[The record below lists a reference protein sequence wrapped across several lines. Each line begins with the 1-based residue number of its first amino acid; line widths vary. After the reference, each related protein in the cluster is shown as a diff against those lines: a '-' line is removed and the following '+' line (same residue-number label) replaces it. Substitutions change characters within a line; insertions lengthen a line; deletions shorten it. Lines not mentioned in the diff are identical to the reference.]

1 MSMPSTSN
9 QSVLDDD
16 DQSRNQSSQSESFA
30 VNVEES
36 GSAERVNEVVEITEP
51 IPAFLDSTSPN
62 RRYRPRAMSHLPY
75 KRNSERRIAKVR
87 EAQKHRSMLNRT
99 VSTESLVHEIK
110 DTDMDSSAEPYLI
123 AQNDTTK
130 NSLLN
135 SSITSN
141 VSQSVRRLYH
151 LKSLGYEGL
160 DYDICENMLHLEEEN
175 NALRKGLGNKYLEIT
190 RWMVILSIGALTGM
204 TACFILFC
212 VDILTNYKYT
222 KLMNLLN
229 SVNQNGEEAIM
240 KPLAIWILT
249 NSLPV
254 LLGSWLVTYMSPVA
268 AGSGIPVIKCY
279 LNGVKVP
286 EVVRV
291 KTYFAKM
298 IGVICSVV
306 GGLACGKEGP
316 MVHCGAT
323 IAAGISQAKSTTFNI
338 NMEIGLSR
346 FREDHE
352 KRDFVSAG
360 AAAGVA
366 AAFGS
371 PLGGV
376 LFALEEAASF
386 WNQQLVLRIFFCSL
400 TSSFTLYT
408 VVSLIN
414 GERLGSPGLLNF
426 GKFQDIDYNI
436 YEIPIYAAMGVFGG
450 ITGALFN
457 LVNMKLTIM
466 RQKFLNLKWLK
477 VLEAVIVSA
486 ATASIGF
493 ALMNLLS
500 ECLPETTEETNFPV
514 TLGCP
519 TGQHNVMAA
528 LWFNTPEATLKNLFH
543 NKDGAWNVRTLT
555 IFFINY
561 FLISCV
567 TYGLS
572 VSSGLFIPGLM
583 LGATWGRLVGIALS
597 KALPNQS
604 WIHCG
609 KFALIGASA
618 SLGGIVRMTISLT
631 VILIETTGNLSFGL
645 PIMITVFTAKWIGD
659 YFNEGIYDIH
669 IALSN
674 VPFLGWQPPSDS
686 SRIFASEV
694 MHSPVATFE
703 IREKVRNVINTLS
716 STHYNGFPV
725 VDENTKNQAV
735 RTFGRYRG
743 LILRSQLL
751 VMLQAR
757 IFQEYSLDTPWMNL
771 NSLFRNS
778 YPRYPNLTNIMMELR
793 PTELDMTMDLR
804 PVMNPSTYT
813 ISHAASL
820 NRIFRLFRALGLR
833 HIVVLND
840 YNEVIGIVTRKDL
853 AFYCTARLEKH
864 S

>member
-1 MSMPSTSN
+1 MTPEPPDSTI
-9 QSVLDDD
+9 
-16 DQSRNQSSQSESFA
+16 RE
-30 VNVEES
+30 
-36 GSAERVNEVVEITEP
+36 NEDVVEIIEP

-62 RRYRPRAMSHLPY
+62 RRYRPRSISHLPY
-75 KRNSERRIAKVR
+75 KRNSERRLQKVR
-87 EAQKHRSMLNRT
+87 DAQKFRSTLNRT
-99 VSTESLVHEIK
+99 ASTESLINHDAK
-110 DTDMDSSAEPYLI
+110 NDD
-123 AQNDTTK
+123 QNNNDVSTNHHVVNGDANKT
-130 NSLLN
+130 
-135 SSITSN
+135 ITSI
-141 VSQSVRRLYH
+141 VSMTSTISQSVRRMYH
-151 LKSLGYEGL
+151 QKSLGYEGL

-175 NALRKGLGNKYLEIT
+175 NARRKGLGNHYLEFT
-190 RWMVILSIGALTGM
+190 RWLVIFFIGALTGL
-204 TACFILFC
+204 TACCILFI
-212 VDILTNYKYT
+212 VEILTDYKYQ
-222 KLMNLLN
+222 KLMYLLN
-229 SVNQNGEEAIM
+229 SSNPTSMI
-240 KPLAIWILT
+240 KPYITWLLT
-249 NSLPV
+249 NGIPV
-254 LLGSWLVTYMSPVA
+254 FLGSWMVTYMAPVA

-316 MVHCGAT
+316 MIHCGAT
-323 IAAGISQAKSTTFNI
+323 IAAGISQAKSTTFNL
-338 NMEIGLSR
+338 NFEIGLSR

-376 LFALEEAASF
+376 LFALEEGASF

-400 TSSFTLYT
+400 VSSFTLNS
-408 VVSLIN
+408 VVSVLN
-414 GERLGSPGLLNF
+414 GERMGSPGLLNF
-426 GKFQDIDYNI
+426 GKFQDIDYSF
-436 YEIPIYAAMGVFGG
+436 YEIPLYAAMGVFGG

-457 LVNMKLTIM
+457 LFNMKLTIL
-466 RQKFLNLKWLK
+466 RQRWLDNRPM
-477 VLEAVIVSA
+477 LRIAEAVIVSLL
-486 ATASIGF
+486 TASIGF
-493 ALMNLLS
+493 ALMNVWS
-500 ECLPETTEETNFPV
+500 ECTPKTTEETHFPV
-514 TLGCP
+514 TYGCP
-519 TGQHNVMAA
+519 KGQHNVMAA

-543 NKDGAWNVRTLT
+543 NKDGTWNVRTLT
-555 IFFINY
+555 IFVITY
-561 FLISCV
+561 FFISCV

-572 VSSGLFIPGLM
+572 ISSGLFIPGLM
-583 LGATWGRLVGIALS
+583 LGATWGRLVGIGLS
-597 KALPNQS
+597 YIMPNET
-604 WIHCG
+604 WIHSG

-645 PIMITVFTAKWIGD
+645 PIMITVFTAKWVGD

-669 IALSN
+669 IGLSN
-674 VPFLGWQPPSDS
+674 VPFLGWQPPPDS

-694 MHSPVATFE
+694 MHSPVTSLQV
-703 IREKVRNVINTLS
+703 REKVRNIVNILS

-725 VDENTKNQAV
+725 VDENTIHQAV

-751 VMLQAR
+751 VMLKAR
-757 IFQEYSLDTPWMNL
+757 IFQEYSLDAAWKDL

-778 YPRYPNLTNIMMELR
+778 YPRYPNLEQIMNELSTNEL
-793 PTELDMTMDLR
+793 EMTMDLR
-804 PVMNPSTYT
+804 PVMNPSAYT

-853 AFYCTARLEKH
+853 AFYCTVRFAQH
-864 S
+864 